1 MTDSTVPRMKVLYFQ
16 GLGGASGDMILAA
29 LASLGVDLDSVEQ
42 AVSRLAGT
50 PIRLRV
56 EPASSHALH
65 GVRVHVEAPED
76 SPSTRHRSLADI
88 LTLIGNGDLPPGVQ
102 AQSERVFM
110 RLAEAEADVHN
121 TTPDAIH
128 FHEVGALDSIADIVG
143 CCLGLDRLA
152 VDDVAVAP
160 LPIGCGTV
168 ECAHGIYPTPAPATA
183 WLLRDSAVVQT
194 DEPFELVTPTGAA
207 LLTTWRSLALVPPG
221 SRLVQIGYGFGHR
234 TLNGRPNVLRAML
247 FEPPVESEGDSCLVL
262 ECHVDDT
269 TPELIGQFTEKALAA
284 GALDVYTTGVQMKKQ
299 RPGTLVTILC
309 RLDDREAV
317 LDLLFRET
325 TTFGVRESVSQRT
338 TLKRRMETVET
349 PFGPVRVKVGTWRGD
364 DVTVA
369 PEMDDCIRL
378 ASEAGV
384 STRSVYEAALRP
396 VDHG

>member
-1 MTDSTVPRMKVLYFQ
+1 MKVLYFQ

>member
-1 MTDSTVPRMKVLYFQ
+1 MLYFQ

>member
-1 MTDSTVPRMKVLYFQ
+1 
-16 GLGGASGDMILAA
+16 
-29 LASLGVDLDSVEQ
+29 
-42 AVSRLAGT
+42 
-50 PIRLRV
+50 
-56 EPASSHALH
+56 
-65 GVRVHVEAPED
+65 
-76 SPSTRHRSLADI
+76 
-88 LTLIGNGDLPPGVQ
+88 
-102 AQSERVFM
+102 
-110 RLAEAEADVHN
+110 
-121 TTPDAIH
+121 
-128 FHEVGALDSIADIVG
+128 
-143 CCLGLDRLA
+143 
-152 VDDVAVAP
+152 VAVAP
-160 LPIGCGTV
+160 LPIGCGTG